1 MRRYTQSKNSPK
13 TKVMFAGARSL
24 VTLDGVLNICPPS
37 SSPSN
42 VAASVKIHTLLG
54 VRLAENTEDGLVA
67 FDVKARMEEK
77 ERRGGQISVGF
88 ALKVA
93 TNPNVA
99 KYEVEGI
106 AILQGKDE
114 EIRKM
119 LEVNPETQI
128 PFVFQRVY
136 QHVFMS
142 MYVLSTLI
150 DAPYPPANLLPS
162 DQQFPKAR
170 MDANIASLEPQAI
183 AQPAPAAH
191 VDAVTPD
198 DIQTTDTAETP
209 ANGIAPRDK
218 RPT

>member
-1 MRRYTQSKNSPK
+1 
-13 TKVMFAGARSL
+13 MFAGARSL

-42 VAASVKIHTLLG
+42 VAVSVKIHTLLG

>member
-1 MRRYTQSKNSPK
+1 MKCYTQSKNSPK

-42 VAASVKIHTLLG
+42 VAVSVKIHTLLG